1 MKNECSIV
9 RDILPLYAEN
19 MTSPDT
25 AGFVREHLKTCA
37 GCRKEYEHIK
47 EPEAVR
53 PPASAVPLM
62 KLRRKIRAKKIQ
74 TALFTAVL
82 VIALLVSAFAF
93 LSAPEFFPY
102 SGNLMSVTENT
113 DNSIT
118 ITFDEK
124 VTDYSC
130 ELYREP
136 GLGTGSGE
144 GYSYHIEAWT
154 SLWDRWFSARGVQ
167 STTIHPKDNLPFTVY
182 YVSNNNLE
190 DVCIYGPSLT
200 ENGGLITLPRL
211 ALGYYLLSA
220 IACFGILLVLRFVFR
235 RREGVCTWIE
245 RIMLYPVSYALGHL
259 CVLGF
264 KTVSYSMQRDF
275 MLILFLS
282 VLIYCGLLLAHNIF
296 RLCRELRDTDEG

>member
-25 AGFVREHLKTCA
+25 ARFVTEHLKNCA
-37 GCRKEYEHIK
+37 ECRKEYAKMK
-47 EPEAVR
+47 ENETIR
-53 PPASAVPLM
+53 TPAPAVPLM

-74 TALFTAVL
+74 TAALTAIL
-82 VIALLVSAFAF
+82 VAALLVSALAF

-102 SGNLMSVTENT
+102 SGNLLSITENG
-113 DNSIT
+113 DGSIT
-118 ITFDEK
+118 VTFDEK

-136 GLGTGSGE
+136 GE

-154 SLWDRWFSARGVQ
+154 SLWDRWFSSRGVQ
-167 STTIHPKDNLPFTVY
+167 STTIQPKDDLPFTVY
-182 YVSNNNLE
+182 YVQNNNLE

-200 ENGGLITLPRL
+200 GNGGLITLPRL
-211 ALGYYLLSA
+211 ALGYYLISA
-220 IACFGILLVLRFVFR
+220 IACFGILLILRFVFMR
-235 RREGVCTWIE
+235 MECISIWIE
-245 RIMLYPVSYALGHL
+245 RIMIYPISYVLGHL
-259 CVLGF
+259 AVLGF
-264 KTVSYSMQRDF
+264 RTTSYSMQRDF

-296 RLCRELRDTDEG
+296 RLCRELRENDEVK